1 VYKNCYLDI
10 GEVFPMISRDGQ
22 ERVLQ
27 QALELTPWSKLLWST
42 DGHYYPE
49 TFWLANVQGREAMEK
64 VLCNYVESGDLNI
77 DDAVRTARDIFFEN
91 SNRLYSLKLQF
102 DARNLPDR
110 SKNAKPTVEEVS
122 RIFNFCQNHIS

>member
-1 VYKNCYLDI
+1 
-10 GEVFPMISRDGQ
+10 MISRDGQ